1 MLCIFSR
8 GRHKHKHKHTTQTF
22 LSRVSYVIV
31 VNTFRNIALNSI
43 HSDQSCVVW
52 FLFHFLNGNLE
63 NWLFDLNHDQSPSF
77 FKTNIRFYVARFRR
91 RARKICDF
99 IDLSPNDCI
108 RLECVRSVGHRLFQ
122 FHIDWCWNRCRANAI
137 GTYRLFCSPLTM
149 TKSSMFINFMEPHKS
164 LVCRPF

>member
-77 FKTNIRFYVARFRR
+77 FKTNIQFYVARFRR

-108 RLECVRSVGHRLFQ
+108 RLECVRSVGRESIISTSHWLMLKSVSRQCNWNLQTVLFTFDNDEIVNVHQ
-122 FHIDWCWNRCRANAI
+122 FHGA
-137 GTYRLFCSPLTM
+137 T
-149 TKSSMFINFMEPHKS
+149 
-164 LVCRPF
+164 